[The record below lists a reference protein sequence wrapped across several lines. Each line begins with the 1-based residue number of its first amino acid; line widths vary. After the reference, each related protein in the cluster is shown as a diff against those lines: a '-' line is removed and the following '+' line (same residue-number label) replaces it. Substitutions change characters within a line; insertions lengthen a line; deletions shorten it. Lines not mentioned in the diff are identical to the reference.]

1 MRYGLLQSNRGNFVD
16 RSSFPAQ
23 SSVLDEVAL
32 LHRVVYDYGLPTP
45 RYCIFLERGDADVYR
60 IHTIGPAFYLKV
72 YRPPHPMEQAE
83 AEARLVAKLLQH
95 GASVVAAVPRR
106 DGAYATEVTASEGP
120 RPALVFEEAPP
131 LVFDTGDENACRRL
145 GEAVARL
152 HAAGDAVDPESAG
165 AFASSDL
172 LPFAR
177 RLAYEEDYAGLQ
189 SLRQE
194 LRERLGELTDHAGE
208 DDVGWCHGDLVLS
221 NIRCRKDG
229 SIVFFDFGNAGFIPR
244 ANELARI
251 RGSLWKHQAP
261 KRSDVMWAAFVDGY
275 AQVRVMPE
283 IAEHS
288 DRLLMIEALRR
299 IDWIGGVMASCPLR
313 MGTETFNPEWVRAQ
327 LRSVRQSVAQILENP
342 TEMPNTE
349 SRRCGDPN
357 A

>member
-1 MRYGLLQSNRGNFVD
+1 LF
-16 RSSFPAQ
+16 
-23 SSVLDEVAL
+23 
-32 LHRVVYDYGLPTP
+32 HRVVCEYELPTP
-45 RYCIFLERGDADVYR
+45 RDCIFLERGDADVYR
-60 IHTIGPAFYLKV
+60 IHTTGPPFYLKI
-72 YRPPHPMEQAE
+72 YRPPHPTEQAE

-106 DGAYATEVTASEGP
+106 DGAFATEVTASEGP

-131 LVFDTGDENACRRL
+131 FSLDAGDENTCRRL

-152 HAAGDAVDPESAG
+152 HVAGDAVGPESAV

-177 RLAYEEDYAGLQ
+177 RLAYEEDNAELQ

-194 LRERLGELTDHAGE
+194 LRERLGELRDHAGE

-221 NIRCRKDG
+221 NIRCREDG
-229 SIVFFDFGNAGFIPR
+229 SIVSFDFGNAGFIPR

-251 RGSLWKHQAP
+251 RSALWKHQAP
-261 KRSDVMWAAFVDGY
+261 MRSDSMWSAFVDGY
-275 AQVRVMPE
+275 AQVRVVPE
-283 IAEHS
+283 IAQHP

-299 IDWIGGVMASCPLR
+299 IGWIGGVMASCPLR

-349 SRRCGDPN
+349 SRRRGDPS